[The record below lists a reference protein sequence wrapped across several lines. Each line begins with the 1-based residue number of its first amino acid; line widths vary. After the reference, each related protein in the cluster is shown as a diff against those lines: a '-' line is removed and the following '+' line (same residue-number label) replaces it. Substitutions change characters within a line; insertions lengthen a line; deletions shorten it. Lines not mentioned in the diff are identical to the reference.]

1 SLSGPEAGSEHAQ
14 TKVDA
19 TLSTSSASLA
29 QIVAKLFVEHIAH
42 GHVLEHALQFASE
55 LAAALGFELG
65 DHGLLSVIGRGLI
78 QYEPLSQVAEQH
90 HAFVQQRLDFVI
102 GSGAARATTKL
113 LVDEQRQ
120 RVHAQLAQHITGV
133 LDLAAR
139 NGLTP
144 ALPSNHLQQGIA
156 QVLAHNRMPNNLLFE
171 DGQAHIV
178 HGRQVLLVNVHP
190 IHVHENVANHHHSSL
205 VVFPQRVQRGQ
216 KDIINAGQNV
226 VFNFSHVLG
235 DHVSD
240 ISLLRCTI
248 LRDFLRRCATS
259 SAAMQL
265 PALPHDLRCFAPL
278 RTVSLHATPCRD
290 LAVVYFKGMQCIG
303 IVRGQ
308 ACDGHESTLGQ
319 MDLVQEGGGTAISTV
334 SKLASDP
341 IPSRPDS
348 WLRDIYAP
356 TTASHTDLAS
366 PTADLPRVSSGSSLT
381 VPSQST
387 VPACSAAPGI
397 DQLVLM
403 QSDESF
409 RCLFRP
415 SPVSPTIP
423 EEASGAAAAAASA
436 SWLAG
441 RRFDEEEFANHR
453 QREYPHTPQPL
464 RPIEPRALRKIRR
477 RIERADEA
485 RRLAKHAGTGAR
497 LEEAAAEEAVDE
509 EKRQPVERL
518 EGDAEDCDD
527 RTGSVA
533 SGDSGAASCSPML
546 HRDSVASEDLGL
558 ADLSGLPEAT
568 KNGSSATLS
577 RKSSSTAV
585 PQLQDESLAS
595 DGPEQ
600 QQSKAAVMD
609 SDWETGPET
618 MEPTASASVVKFFV
632 GGDGFSSDTE
642 SASEVQHQQHHHRR
656 RASSQQHQQRSDCY
670 TPLDLA
676 RRTFSGN
683 EILME
688 EFFLDPEEASQLG
701 ELDQDNV
708 KSHRFD
714 DLHAMRRHK
723 ISPALACSASVQRCF
738 SSAGGTSRPAD
749 AHGFGCRSEPA
760 LLTPASASS
769 ATVDSVQDTGD
780 LRQQLSVEDED
791 FDEPGSPAP
800 ALPEHLEVGSLR
812 LGVDIPPVLT
822 TDVDADVEDNAES
835 RFVNYLV
842 NVCRQEPLLSSAQA
856 TLDSPGTVA
865 EALKLLGN
873 RSFVR
878 RGPATPIT
886 ASEAI
891 LVLVAENLPDLTSQ
905 QSVLLL
911 CHLRSPMPWP
921 TLTGSL
927 PVRCLFLTS
936 CRQVGR
942 LFACLCGDAEF
953 RRQLRDIDQ
962 QMQQPQ
968 LARLAGRRRPRR
980 ELVQSLHAFLDSA
993 VLMPSPPAVWP
1004 SEAVAELIAVEQ
1016 MPTAVELLD
1025 CSSSMDKASQ
1035 TKPVGLLTDIQRICR
1050 KSTTDNT
1057 TADRSIRQLGKWQLV
1072 KLLSLFSIC
1081 LLVWSAAGASVFA
1094 PLAGYRRG
1102 IGAGLAVLTA
1112 GLAQLLVS
1120 VLFPPG
1126 CYGNRLA
1133 IVLGPSSA
1141 ALTIEAAIASLAVG
1155 LGQNWTT
1162 FRPLCCFYCAIW
1174 SAGCLLLAP
1183 SNCLYSITAVPSA
1196 LLGGFTGMLLLSWT
1210 IGSLDSPAVS
1220 LVCFAVVALAT
1231 QLRHSCRQFDLIDAS
1246 VRKLLGKLVAWTV
1259 AMVTVLIIATIVG
1272 MPETDAI
1279 VAVNNDTG
1287 NYSSSHTTSNRSSS
1301 LVWLPWQPLLTGSGA
1316 VSHAGIAGH
1325 AGAVFAGAGAAVLLL
1340 VESAVCWLRRLSA
1353 DSEST
1358 SVRIGGLHLAL
1369 SLTGVAMPLLC
1380 GLIGWPLIGSVAEFT
1395 LAANLVAQ
1403 KQPPQPSCFLSL
1415 LLGCLLTLAGV
1426 AVLALVFCFSLA
1438 TTSSFNFAL
1447 LASLRGL
1454 VALVGLAGLGLSVRA
1469 LLQPIKKRKTISR
1482 HQKSAVII
1490 YSVLLSTMLAVL
1502 AAAAIASSCLAYSHS
1517 SWSNTHV
1524 TASSSSSEGALLIA
1538 VGCLLSGAP
1547 VLTVFVYIGIRRFCQ
1562 RQPACVKFNKQ
1573 LTKLDPLL
1581 CRHAALAASASTTE
1595 PPTTS
1600 TVNRRQ
1606 ADTDDGAAASG
1617 AASSGSRCPR
1627 QQGARKRPRRK
1638 SYNSKVDTEGEEAV
1652 AFL

>member
-1 SLSGPEAGSEHAQ
+1 M
-14 TKVDA
+14 T
-19 TLSTSSASLA
+19 
-29 QIVAKLFVEHIAH
+29 
-42 GHVLEHALQFASE
+42 
-55 LAAALGFELG
+55 
-65 DHGLLSVIGRGLI
+65 
-78 QYEPLSQVAEQH
+78 
-90 HAFVQQRLDFVI
+90 
-102 GSGAARATTKL
+102 
-113 LVDEQRQ
+113 
-120 RVHAQLAQHITGV
+120 
-133 LDLAAR
+133 
-139 NGLTP
+139 
-144 ALPSNHLQQGIA
+144 
-156 QVLAHNRMPNNLLFE
+156 
-171 DGQAHIV
+171 
-178 HGRQVLLVNVHP
+178 
-190 IHVHENVANHHHSSL
+190 
-205 VVFPQRVQRGQ
+205 
-216 KDIINAGQNV
+216 
-226 VFNFSHVLG
+226 
-235 DHVSD
+235 
-240 ISLLRCTI
+240 
-248 LRDFLRRCATS
+248 
-259 SAAMQL
+259 
-265 PALPHDLRCFAPL
+265 
-278 RTVSLHATPCRD
+278 
-290 LAVVYFKGMQCIG
+290 
-303 IVRGQ
+303 

-334 SKLASDP
+334 SNLASDP

-356 TTASHTDLAS
+356 ATASHTDLAS

-485 RRLAKHAGTGAR
+485 RRLAKHAG
-497 LEEAAAEEAVDE
+497 
-509 EKRQPVERL
+509 
-518 EGDAEDCDD
+518 
-527 RTGSVA
+527 SV
-533 SGDSGAASCSPML
+533 SSPML

-558 ADLSGLPEAT
+558 ADLSGLPKAT

-632 GGDGFSSDTE
+632 GGDGFSSDAE

-800 ALPEHLEVGSLR
+800 ALPETQVLTYELTPSQEQATQLTDFYWLETSRWSGQYERRIILNKDSDATDDSTDNDSDEDDGCGQDSHWSKPMSAVLQFHAIVQFRQHLEVGSLR

-842 NVCRQEPLLSSAQA
+842 NVCRLEPLLSSAQA

-873 RSFVR
+873 GSFVR

-1050 KSTTDNT
+1050 KSTTDST

>member
-1 SLSGPEAGSEHAQ
+1 
-14 TKVDA
+14 
-19 TLSTSSASLA
+19 
-29 QIVAKLFVEHIAH
+29 
-42 GHVLEHALQFASE
+42 
-55 LAAALGFELG
+55 
-65 DHGLLSVIGRGLI
+65 
-78 QYEPLSQVAEQH
+78 
-90 HAFVQQRLDFVI
+90 
-102 GSGAARATTKL
+102 
-113 LVDEQRQ
+113 
-120 RVHAQLAQHITGV
+120 
-133 LDLAAR
+133 
-139 NGLTP
+139 
-144 ALPSNHLQQGIA
+144 
-156 QVLAHNRMPNNLLFE
+156 
-171 DGQAHIV
+171 
-178 HGRQVLLVNVHP
+178 
-190 IHVHENVANHHHSSL
+190 
-205 VVFPQRVQRGQ
+205 
-216 KDIINAGQNV
+216 
-226 VFNFSHVLG
+226 
-235 DHVSD
+235 
-240 ISLLRCTI
+240 
-248 LRDFLRRCATS
+248 
-259 SAAMQL
+259 
-265 PALPHDLRCFAPL
+265 
-278 RTVSLHATPCRD
+278 
-290 LAVVYFKGMQCIG
+290 
-303 IVRGQ
+303 
-308 ACDGHESTLGQ
+308 
-319 MDLVQEGGGTAISTV
+319 
-334 SKLASDP
+334 
-341 IPSRPDS
+341 
-348 WLRDIYAP
+348 
-356 TTASHTDLAS
+356 
-366 PTADLPRVSSGSSLT
+366 
-381 VPSQST
+381 
-387 VPACSAAPGI
+387 
-397 DQLVLM
+397 M

-497 LEEAAAEEAVDE
+497 VSQVIRSQPVSPTATHTTNTKPVTNENAGPLDFDDVVEMAVSRRNRRRRSRGSSGDGGGGSGSGGGSKRGKVHVLEPFQPTLDNLNECCQLEEAAAEEAVDE

-800 ALPEHLEVGSLR
+800 ALPETQVLTYELTPSQEQATQLTDFYWLETSRWSGQYERRIILNKDSDATDDSTDNDSDEDDGCEQDSHWSKPMSAVLQFHAIVQFRQHLEVGSLR